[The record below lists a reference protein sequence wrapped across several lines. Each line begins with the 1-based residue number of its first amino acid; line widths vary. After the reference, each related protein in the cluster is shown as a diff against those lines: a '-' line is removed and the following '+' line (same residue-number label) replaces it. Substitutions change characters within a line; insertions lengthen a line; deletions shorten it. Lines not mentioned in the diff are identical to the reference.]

1 MNKKMGRPKTENP
14 KSTQLSVRL
23 NSEELKQLDEITD
36 YYKISRVAALRK
48 GISVLYGL
56 LQEK

>member
-1 MNKKMGRPKTENP
+1 MGRPKTENP

-56 LQEK
+56 LQKK